1 MPKKATFFLVLQT
14 LPVFSIKSN
23 EIQQNF
29 TSVLLYMAFF
39 SIRKPPGFFNQIW
52 ESIVL
57 FSVENP
63 PLVFIKAKK
72 IQQSFT
78 SVILH
83 MLFFSVEKPA
93 GFFNQIR

>member
-1 MPKKATFFLVLQT
+1 MATFFLVLQT

-39 SIRKPPGFFNQIW
+39 SIQKPPGFFNQIW

-57 FSVENP
+57 FSVENS
-63 PLVFIKAKK
+63 PLVFIKSKK
-72 IQQSFT
+72 IQKIFT
-78 SVILH
+78 YVILH
-83 MLFFSVEKPA
+83 ILFFSFEKLA

>member
-1 MPKKATFFLVLQT
+1 MTTFFLVLQT
-14 LPVFSIKSN
+14 LPFFSIKSN

-39 SIRKPPGFFNQIW
+39 SIQKPPGFFNQIW

-57 FSVENP
+57 FSVENS
-63 PLVFIKAKK
+63 PLVFIKSKK
-72 IQQSFT
+72 IQKIFT
-78 SVILH
+78 YKFMILH
-83 MLFFSVEKPA
+83 ILFFSFEKLA